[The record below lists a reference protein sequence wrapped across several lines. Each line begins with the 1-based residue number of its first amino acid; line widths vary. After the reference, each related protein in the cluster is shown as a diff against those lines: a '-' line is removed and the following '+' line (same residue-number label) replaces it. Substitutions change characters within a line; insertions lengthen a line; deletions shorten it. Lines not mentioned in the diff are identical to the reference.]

1 MQNSGRYIRKA
12 EDGDR
17 KQMIPVKTRLKGM
30 LGFAMRA
37 GKLIIGTELVCRAM
51 ASRTSAPKLVVIS
64 ASASLG
70 TKKKLTSKCEFYG
83 IKLVQINM
91 STDQLGDLLGKTYS
105 PAVLGITDEG
115 FAREIEKAAED

>member
-1 MQNSGRYIRKA
+1 
-12 EDGDR
+12 
-17 KQMIPVKTRLKGM
+17 MIPVKTRLKGM